1 MASEIQLSAEQ
12 KKTIQT
18 YSISTGQPYTI
29 EQQGNDLVL
38 RSADNI
44 SNQTNINSINTAI
57 NTATNN
63 ILVSPKAD
71 TGTSKKPET
80 ASAVASKKD
89 NLPKV
94 DPKRV
99 EPPTSTLATTIE
111 EQKEIDRQIRSLEL
125 KTNLN
130 LLPYIL
136 GGELA
141 RIKHQFTDL
150 NKCKYF
156 LLLNFLV
163 NGFDNS
169 IMTVEIK
176 TDDTKCKCVAD
187 DIFIK
192 DFQRMLQIPQLTNI
206 LKKTPAYFKGSFD
219 GIGQFGNIEANGD
232 RRDNN
237 AMTGPN
243 RYTPSLVTNAM
254 EKMWPGS
261 VNNLEKFCNTI
272 RTRSYL
278 SMPSG
283 SFGSIKR
290 IINII
295 NGVTKL
301 LNTLV
306 NDFYK
311 QLTKF
316 IREVYATINGI
327 INEIKT
333 YLLNLIN
340 EIIPLDLLCL
350 ILDTVQVVLD
360 DINFFTSLFNA
371 RGPWLNYLNTIQTY
385 VNTSSNFIQNPFT
398 TLAGFLPPEVS
409 NYIDKF
415 EELGDDPE
423 GFISDQLSNY
433 GLSYINTALQGDVV
447 GALVEKFGSKYA
459 SGVTPL
465 SEVMSKAK
473 AIWERYNSD
482 GSELPTSVQDLM
494 DSNYFNGGTEDALGN
509 PKDPYDVVA
518 NLKANFK
525 VINKELEGLKSDVP
539 NDLAGVGDFF
549 NSLNPFSSK
558 GANLDIPEDEESL
571 TDTPNPNQQRLPAT

>member
-1 MASEIQLSAEQ
+1 MESDPNKELTDREKEIIKAYLSSNPQ
-12 KKTIQT
+12 
-18 YSISTGQPYTI
+18 GYTI
-29 EQQGNDLVL
+29 AQEGNNLVL
-38 RSADNI
+38 RSAANI
-44 SNQTNINSINTAI
+44 SNQTNINSINNATNA
-57 NTATNN
+57 ATNN
-63 ILVSPKAD
+63 ILVSPKSD
-71 TGTSKKPET
+71 TGTGKAPASASTNSSKKN
-80 ASAVASKKD
+80 

-94 DPKRV
+94 DSKRL
-99 EPPTSTLATTIE
+99 ESPISNIATTKE
-111 EQKEIDRQIRSLEL
+111 EIDKIKFDIRSLEL

-150 NKCKYF
+150 NINKYF
-156 LLLNFLV
+156 LLLCFLV
-163 NGFDNS
+163 DGFDNNYMS
-169 IMTVEIK
+169 SQIGK
-176 TDDTKCKCVAD
+176 DHTKCVVD
-187 DIFIK
+187 DNFIK
-192 DFQRMLQIPQLTNI
+192 DFQRMIKIPQLTEI

-219 GIGQFGNIEANGD
+219 EIGQFGNMEANGD

-243 RYTPSLVTNAM
+243 RFTPSLVTNAM

-290 IINII
+290 VINLI
-295 NGVTKL
+295 NGITKT

-311 QLTKF
+311 QLTKY
-316 IREVYATINGI
+316 IREVYAAVNGI

-333 YLLNLIN
+333 ELLNLIN

-371 RGPWLNYLNTIQTY
+371 SGPWLNYLNTIQTY
-385 VNTSSNFIQNPFT
+385 VNSASNFIQNPFT
-398 TLAGFLPPEVS
+398 TLAGFLPPEIS
-409 NYIDKF
+409 TYIDNL
-415 EELGDDPE
+415 ESLGDDPE

-447 GALVEKFGSKYA
+447 GALVEKFGSKYS

-465 SEVMSKAK
+465 SQVMSKAK
-473 AIWERYNSD
+473 SIWERYNSD
-482 GSELPTSVQDLM
+482 ESQLPDAQDLM
-494 DSNYFNGGTEDALGN
+494 DANYYNGGTEDVLGN

-558 GANLDIPEDEESL
+558 GANLDIPQEEEGL